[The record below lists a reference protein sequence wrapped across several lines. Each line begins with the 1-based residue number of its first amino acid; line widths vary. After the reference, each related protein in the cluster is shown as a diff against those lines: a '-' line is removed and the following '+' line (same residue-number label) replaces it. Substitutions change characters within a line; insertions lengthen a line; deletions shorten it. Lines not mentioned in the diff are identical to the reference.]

1 MKIAFLGLGR
11 MGRELV
17 AHILDA
23 GHEVTVWNR
32 TASAA
37 SSSAERGATVAAT
50 AADAVAGSELVIT
63 VLFGPDTV
71 REIVIDGGLPFGE
84 RVGWVDVTTVS
95 PADATAFAEWAASR
109 GILYA
114 HSPVIGSLGP
124 ARAAA
129 LGVLLGGE
137 PDAVAL
143 AQPIVSLWADPARL
157 RVFGSAGPAATAK
170 LVANLA
176 VGVTMQGLV
185 EALRLGHS
193 GGMTT
198 EEVLAGLAGTA
209 LGTVAATKGD
219 TVRNGTFHD
228 TQFSANLLNKD
239 LRLML
244 HTSQYPLPAVVAV
257 YESLENARRAGHGED
272 DFAVIAA
279 DDRE

>member
-37 SSSAERGATVAAT
+37 QPFANRATVAAT
-50 AADAVAGSELVIT
+50 PADAVAGAEIVIT

-71 REIVIDGGLPFGE
+71 REIVIGGALPFGE
-84 RVGWVDVTTVS
+84 GTVWVDVTTVS
-95 PADATAFAEWAASR
+95 PADAASFAEWAVGR
-109 GILYA
+109 GIPYV
-114 HSPVIGSLGP
+114 HSPVIGSLAP
-124 ARAAA
+124 ARAGT
-129 LGVLLGGE
+129 LGVLLGGD
-137 PDAVAL
+137 PDAVSL
-143 AQPIVSLWADPARL
+143 VRPIVSLWADPARL
-157 RVFGSAGPAATAK
+157 RVFSSADTAATAK

-176 VGVTMQGLV
+176 VGVTAQGVV

-193 GGMTT
+193 GGMST
-198 EEVLAGLAGTA
+198 EEVLEGLAGTA
-209 LGTVAATKGD
+209 LGTAVALKGD
-219 TVRNGTFHD
+219 MIRNGTFSD
-228 TQFSANLLNKD
+228 AQFSANLLSKD

-257 YESLENARRAGHGED
+257 YESLENARRAGRGED